1 MPHWASILKL
11 WTEFKRFKHTE
22 FKQFKHRA
30 HFHRMRVGQPFAQRK
45 DELVYPAQLWS
56 KDIVELVESIST
68 RDGLE
73 EDGSKNICS
82 LNIYRHLSL

>member
-1 MPHWASILKL
+1 MISA
-11 WTEFKRFKHTE
+11 TEFKR
-22 FKQFKHRA
+22 FKHRA
-30 HFHRMRVGQPFAQRK
+30 HFHRMRVGQPSAQRK

-56 KDIVELVESIST
+56 KDIVELVEPSST

-82 LNIYRHLSL
+82 LNISSAKTQIHEDTGFLFLLQIS